1 MIEMKELQ
9 AFVVCADVHSFSRAA
24 QVLYTSQPN
33 ISKLIRK
40 LEKELGYQVFTRTNK
55 GIQLTRKGKT
65 AYESAAKI
73 VREGERLAD
82 SLQTDNR
89 EEFCVAFNPSSWF
102 ARILTDFYLKYRR
115 DDIRYSFLEGSINN
129 VIDMV
134 GSEKAEIGFIFCLE
148 KQQSGIT
155 YRMQRKNLFFTE
167 VRRTQMWLYYGRGQT
182 HPDPNEIQLIQ
193 CYEDEFAFSHYWD
206 RSTDRDSLTGRV
218 SVVTNSDYV
227 MNRMLRETDLCNISS
242 RDLGGHPEFDGQ
254 KEDAEVIFGYLRR
267 RDEELSGCGK
277 ELIQFLED
285 VIQI

>member
-9 AFVVCADVHSFSRAA
+9 AFVICADVHSFSRAA

-155 YRMQRKNLFFTE
+155 YRMQRKNLLFIE
-167 VRRTQMWLYYGRGQT
+167 LKRTTMWLYYGKRRTDTG
-182 HPDPNEIQLIQ
+182 DIQLIQ
-193 CYEDEFAFSHYWD
+193 CYDDEFAFSHYWNRNAD
-206 RSTDRDSLTGRV
+206 QDSLTDRV